1 MSNIVDDYNPTNGD
15 RIREKIDSEL
25 AEIIMCHYDTEPDMC
40 NRKGCYECCLEYLQR
55 PANGTKIKI

>member
-25 AEIIMCHYDTEPDMC
+25 AEIIKCPYDTEPDMC
-40 NRKGCYECCLEYLQR
+40 NRKDCYECCLEYFQQLV
-55 PANGTKIKI
+55 NGTKN

>member
-25 AEIIMCHYDTEPDMC
+25 AEIIKCPYDTEPDMC
-40 NRKGCYECCLEYLQR
+40 NRKGCYECCMER
-55 PANGTKIKI
+55 IIVII